1 MGAVAWRP
9 VGTVDP
15 QKLGETRI
23 VAHSALQW
31 LARLTLSYIDPADDH
46 SHTNLGWDEAAN
58 ALETREIQPGLTVE
72 MRMPEL
78 TLQFKED
85 GQRTTHEIFLDDR
98 SPAAVEA
105 WILIE
110 LLHRHI
116 DRDKFSKDLPY
127 DVPNLMIGDAVE
139 FFHEPHAAALGELTA
154 WYANANA
161 VLNVIKDEYSSV
173 SPGPSEVRCW
183 PHHFD
188 IATLISFESGDPETA
203 RSIGVGMSPG
213 DEHYDEP
220 YFYVS
225 PYPKP
230 SPWEL
235 PDLNDLGHWHKKG
248 FVGAVALSSQ
258 IAEKGAGADQVLEFL
273 RTSIEAAKT
282 KLEL

>member
-15 QKLGETRI
+15 QKLGETRV

-31 LARLTLSYIDPADDH
+31 LARLALSYIEPADDH

-161 VLNVIKDEYSSV
+161 VLNVIKDEFSSV

-188 IATLISFESGDPETA
+188 IATLISFETGDPETA

-235 PDLNDLGHWHKKG
+235 PDLNDLGQWHKKG

-258 IAEKGAGADQVLEFL
+258 IVEKGAGADQVLDFL